1 MSPLFGGNDDQM
13 KKVGEDM
20 QKLSEQIAALQQQL
34 RAKTSEADSL
44 RTQVAQSAGAST
56 ALQDAQKQMQ
66 TLRDQLKDMQAK
78 QTQSASSSADL
89 AAAHAQIQALQGQL
103 SALQQSHGSKI
114 SEGSSSG
121 ASTSAAAPAAA
132 PAAGGLAAGSSAWV
146 TRAGGL
152 PLRLRAEADLSAKI
166 LDRLQ
171 PGTKMTLLNGPQ
183 QADGHGWWHIRTDDG
198 REGWV
203 AGEDLRSQPD

>member
-1 MSPLFGGNDDQM
+1 MAPLFGGNDDEM

-34 RAKTSEADSL
+34 RAKATEADSL
-44 RTQVAQSAGAST
+44 RSQVAQSASTST
-56 ALQDAQKQMQ
+56 ALKDAQAQMQ

-78 QTQSASSSADL
+78 QSQSASANVEL
-89 AAAHAQIQALQGQL
+89 EAARAQIQALQGQL
-103 SALQQSHGSKI
+103 TALQQSATTKAADKAA
-114 SEGSSSG
+114 E
-121 ASTSAAAPAAA
+121 TSASA
-132 PAAGGLAAGSSAWV
+132 PAAGGLTVGSSAWV
-146 TRAGGL
+146 TREGGL
-152 PLRLRAEADLSAKI
+152 PLRLRAGPDLSAKI

-171 PGTKMTLLNGPQ
+171 PGTKMTLKEGPQ

-203 AGEDLRSQPD
+203 AGEELRSQPD